1 MRSLILIAAAAAIL
15 SLVGAGPSAAQAQA
29 QAAASDA
36 TLEANKAL
44 TRRFFDEVWSTG
56 DLSRRDE
63 FLAPTYRGHLGGGD
77 QTLDREGW
85 SAFFRG
91 FREAF
96 PDATF
101 TVEDQVAE
109 GDRVALRLTMRG
121 THLGPL
127 NGLPPTGR
135 QVTVS
140 GMSIERVV
148 DGRIVEGWN
157 QNDALGM
164 LQQLGAL
171 PPPPEAP

>member
-1 MRSLILIAAAAAIL
+1 MRSLILIAAAAALL
-15 SLVGAGPSAAQAQA
+15 SFVGPGSSPAHAQAT
-29 QAAASDA
+29 ASDA
-36 TLEANKAL
+36 ALEANKAL
-44 TRRFFDEVWSTG
+44 TRRFFEEVWSTG

-63 FLAPTYRGHLGGGD
+63 FLAATYRGHLGGD

-135 QVTVS
+135 EVTVS
-140 GMSIERVV
+140 GISIERVV

-171 PPPPEAP
+171 PAPPEAP